1 MDKKGQSI
9 FTFFMIFFTI
19 LTIFFIFTAGTD
31 KSPFR
36 KFTDNIWIDI
46 MAALL
51 SGAMVLFMSFYYSM
65 LIETKGFEEIIRL
78 NIKKI
83 KKLKDKGWSD
93 ENIAKDILKALNLR
107 KGFRYNYAYKKL
119 IYLLSKL
126 DKIKLEKDEES

>member
-1 MDKKGQSI
+1 
-9 FTFFMIFFTI
+9 MIFFSI
-19 LTIFFIFTAGTD
+19 LTVFFIFTAGTD

-36 KFTDNIWIDI
+36 KITDNIWVDI
-46 MAALL
+46 FAALL
-51 SGAMVLFMSFYYSM
+51 SGATVLFMSFYYSM

-93 ENIAKDILKALNLR
+93 ENIAKDILKALNLK
-107 KGFRYNYAYKKL
+107 KGYRYNYAYRKL
-119 IYLLSKL
+119 IYMLGKL

>member
-1 MDKKGQSI
+1 MDKRSQGI

-19 LTIFFIFTAGTD
+19 LTVFLIFTAGTD

-46 MAALL
+46 IAALL
-51 SGAMVLFMSFYYSM
+51 SGATVLFMSFYYSM

-93 ENIAKDILKALNLR
+93 ENIAKDILKALNIK
-107 KGFRYNYAYKKL
+107 KGYRYNYAYRKL

-126 DKIKLEKDEES
+126 DKIKLEKDEVS

>member
-1 MDKKGQSI
+1 
-9 FTFFMIFFTI
+9 MIFFSV
-19 LTIFFIFTAGTD
+19 LTVFFIFTAGTD

-36 KFTDNIWIDI
+36 KITDNIWIDI
-46 MAALL
+46 SAALL
-51 SGAMVLFMSFYYSM
+51 SGASVLFMSFYYSM

-93 ENIAKDILKALNLR
+93 ENIAKDILKALNLK
-107 KGFRYNYAYKKL
+107 KGFRYNYAYRKL
-119 IYLLSKL
+119 IYMLGKL